1 MEEEL
6 EKILLEIISHH
17 PKTKDDFNDARRRI
31 CGKMKTVQPSN
42 MKLFKAY
49 QNLLK
54 KKSVKADK
62 NLELLLRK
70 ADIRSMSGVAIITS
84 LIKPY
89 TCPGQCI
96 YCPTEVKMPKS
107 YIATEPA
114 AARALA
120 LAFSPYRQMQMRL
133 EMLEKTGHPTDKIE
147 YILKG
152 GTWNAYPLRYQYWFI
167 LESFKACNDLTRK
180 TPTKATLE
188 KDWKEKTLEDLQNAL
203 AIEQE
208 YNDKKSK
215 HKIIGLTLETRPDA
229 ISPKT
234 IWHMREQGCT
244 RIELGLQAPDDKILE
259 LVKRGHTVE
268 QFRQAILLL
277 RQAGFKVDLHFMPDL
292 PGTTAKHD
300 VEMYASLFTDEGLKP
315 DMVKIYPCTVIK
327 SAELYSWFES
337 GKYKPYASQ
346 DLFKAILEMKKLT
359 PYYCRI
365 SRLIRDIPS
374 NEIEGGNAI
383 TNLREAL
390 EKELHKQGDYC
401 KCLRCREVGHAEKIY
416 KIKAEKLIPQLFVE
430 EFQTRGGREFFLSL
444 EDEKRRVVFAFLRL
458 RLPEYNDKIKKS
470 EILEKYLG
478 LGDLKKLAYVREL
491 HTYGQLV
498 NVGDK
503 NSSASQ
509 HKGMGTKLVKE
520 ADKIARENG
529 YTKIAVISGVGVR
542 SYYRKFG
549 YKKIGTY
556 MAKNLK

>member
-1 MEEEL
+1 
-6 EKILLEIISHH
+6 
-17 PKTKDDFNDARRRI
+17 
-31 CGKMKTVQPSN
+31 
-42 MKLFKAY
+42 
-49 QNLLK
+49 
-54 KKSVKADK
+54 
-62 NLELLLRK
+62 
-70 ADIRSMSGVAIITS
+70 
-84 LIKPY
+84 
-89 TCPGQCI
+89 
-96 YCPTEVKMPKS
+96 
-107 YIATEPA
+107 
-114 AARALA
+114 
-120 LAFSPYRQMQMRL
+120 
-133 EMLEKTGHPTDKIE
+133 
-147 YILKG
+147 
-152 GTWNAYPLRYQYWFI
+152 
-167 LESFKACNDLTRK
+167 
-180 TPTKATLE
+180 
-188 KDWKEKTLEDLQNAL
+188 
-203 AIEQE
+203 
-208 YNDKKSK
+208 
-215 HKIIGLTLETRPDA
+215 
-229 ISPKT
+229 
-234 IWHMREQGCT
+234 
-244 RIELGLQAPDDKILE
+244 
-259 LVKRGHTVE
+259 
-268 QFRQAILLL
+268 
-277 RQAGFKVDLHFMPDL
+277 
-292 PGTTAKHD
+292 
-300 VEMYASLFTDEGLKP
+300 SLFTDEGLKP

-390 EKELHKQGDYC
+390 EKELHKQGEYC
-401 KCLRCREVGHAEKIY
+401 KCLRCREVGHAEKIH
-416 KIKAEKLIPQLFVE
+416 KIKADKLIPQLFVE

>member
-167 LESFKACNDLTRK
+167 LESFKACSTGFLHL
-180 TPTKATLE
+180 PTMPSTISSNLLLLNFNCKCFGPFAPAEINGRLISVSIVV
-188 KDWKEKTLEDLQNAL
+188 DNSIL
-203 AIEQE
+203 AF
-208 YNDKKSK
+208 SAAS
-215 HKIIGLTLETRPDA
+215 LTL
-229 ISPKT
+229 
-234 IWHMREQGCT
+234 C
-244 RIELGLQAPDDKILE
+244 
-259 LVKRGHTVE
+259 
-268 QFRQAILLL
+268 
-277 RQAGFKVDLHFMPDL
+277 
-292 PGTTAKHD
+292 
-300 VEMYASLFTDEGLKP
+300 
-315 DMVKIYPCTVIK
+315 
-327 SAELYSWFES
+327 
-337 GKYKPYASQ
+337 
-346 DLFKAILEMKKLT
+346 
-359 PYYCRI
+359 
-365 SRLIRDIPS
+365 
-374 NEIEGGNAI
+374 
-383 TNLREAL
+383 
-390 EKELHKQGDYC
+390 
-401 KCLRCREVGHAEKIY
+401 
-416 KIKAEKLIPQLFVE
+416 
-430 EFQTRGGREFFLSL
+430 
-444 EDEKRRVVFAFLRL
+444 
-458 RLPEYNDKIKKS
+458 
-470 EILEKYLG
+470 
-478 LGDLKKLAYVREL
+478 
-491 HTYGQLV
+491 
-498 NVGDK
+498 
-503 NSSASQ
+503 
-509 HKGMGTKLVKE
+509 
-520 ADKIARENG
+520 
-529 YTKIAVISGVGVR
+529 IAVASSFISIPV
-542 SYYRKFG
+542 SYSNSF
-549 YKKIGTY
+549 II
-556 MAKNLK
+556 

>member
-390 EKELHKQGDYC
+390 EKELHKQGEYC
-401 KCLRCREVGHAEKIY
+401 KCLRCREVGHAEKIH
-416 KIKAEKLIPQLFVE
+416 KIKADKLIPQLFVE
-430 EFQTRGGREFFLSL
+430 EF
-444 EDEKRRVVFAFLRL
+444 
-458 RLPEYNDKIKKS
+458 
-470 EILEKYLG
+470 
-478 LGDLKKLAYVREL
+478 
-491 HTYGQLV
+491 
-498 NVGDK
+498 
-503 NSSASQ
+503 
-509 HKGMGTKLVKE
+509 
-520 ADKIARENG
+520 
-529 YTKIAVISGVGVR
+529 
-542 SYYRKFG
+542 
-549 YKKIGTY
+549 
-556 MAKNLK
+556 